1 MTRIEELWQSI
12 RRDAATGPASE
23 DGWRLVRVDPHH
35 PFDIYAGI
43 DGSGSAMMAIGTS
56 SRPPSIDAD
65 TGSLG
70 YIRLQRAAGRWIMGL
85 RLEGRGLEG
94 VFGRLCQDLTDAAA
108 GVATEAALVSLFRE
122 RLLLWKRLFRDGG
135 TGLLQKF
142 QIKGL
147 IAELLALEDMIRSHP
162 ADPLLPILSWT
173 GPGGTSQDFVYAS
186 SAVEVKA
193 VSPAAEIVSI
203 SSAGQLDAP
212 VPLTL
217 RVCVLREASPSEPG
231 ALTLPRLVSRVEN
244 CIAGVQQACSIFREK
259 VLEAGYV
266 EHEYYQTVAFTLL
279 ETQHYAV
286 CEGFPRLVPTDL
298 PAGIP
303 DITYSIRL
311 SSIERFQILE
321 NHNAA

>member
-12 RRDAATGPASE
+12 RRDAYAGPVSE

-35 PFDIYAGI
+35 PFDIYAGV
-43 DGSGSAMMAIGTS
+43 DDNGSVMMAIGTS
-56 SRPPSIDAD
+56 VRPPAIDAD

-94 VFGRLCQDLTDAAA
+94 VFGRLCQDLADAAV
-108 GVATEAALVSLFRE
+108 GVATEAMLVSLFRE
-122 RLLLWKRLFRDGG
+122 RLLLWKRLFRESG

-162 ADPLLPILSWT
+162 ADPLLPILSWI
-173 GPGGTSQDFVYAS
+173 GPGGTSQDFLYAS

-193 VSPAAEIVSI
+193 VSPAAEAVSI

-217 RVCVLREASPSEPG
+217 RVSVLREASPSELG
-231 ALTLPRLVSRVEN
+231 ALTLPRLVSRVEH
-244 CIAGVQQACSIFREK
+244 CIAGFQHACSTFREK

-279 ETQHYAV
+279 ETRHYAV
-286 CEGFPRLVPTDL
+286 REGFPRIVPAGL

-303 DITYSIRL
+303 DVTYTIQL
-311 SSIERFQILE
+311 SSIEGFQIPE
-321 NHNAA
+321 NHDAA